1 MSSLNCCV
9 HLARAVTHD
18 GLPSSHVVHALA
30 QGAVEVWDYSKAH
43 LKNFEPIFEGRDVHF
58 RHVPFSWF
66 PLVSA
71 IIHINHVRL
80 S

>member
-1 MSSLNCCV
+1 M
-9 HLARAVTHD
+9 LAV
-18 GLPSSHVVHALA
+18 G

-43 LKNFEPIFEGRDVHF
+43 LKHFEPIFEGRDVNF

-71 IIHINHVRL
+71 LIHTLRVRGL
-80 S
+80 